1 MVKKEKQAE
10 YVSVFWQKVYIA
22 ISWHLKR
29 YDQFLVIAFNSVP
42 LIYVSTKYTFTIF
55 LGDIKCIEEKKDT
68 LKFRKNV
75 LVDYYH

>member
-1 MVKKEKQAE
+1 M
-10 YVSVFWQKVYIA
+10 SVFFDRKCILPFLE
-22 ISWHLKR
+22 ILNLKR

-42 LIYVSTKYTFTIF
+42 LIYVSTKYSFTIF
-55 LGDIKCIEEKKDT
+55 LGDIKCIEEKRDT

>member
-1 MVKKEKQAE
+1 M
-10 YVSVFWQKVYIA
+10 SVFFDGKFILPFLD
-22 ISWHLKR
+22 ILNLKR

-42 LIYVSTKYTFTIF
+42 LIYVSTKYSFTIF
-55 LGDIKCIEEKKDT
+55 LGDIKCIEEKRDT

>member
-1 MVKKEKQAE
+1 M
-10 YVSVFWQKVYIA
+10 SVFFDGKFILPFLD
-22 ISWHLKR
+22 ILNLKR

>member
-1 MVKKEKQAE
+1 M
-10 YVSVFWQKVYIA
+10 SVFFDRKFILPFLD
-22 ISWHLKR
+22 ILNLKR

>member
-1 MVKKEKQAE
+1 M
-10 YVSVFWQKVYIA
+10 SVFFDRKFILPFLD
-22 ISWHLKR
+22 ILNLKR

-75 LVDYYH
+75 LVNTYYHLVINV

>member
-1 MVKKEKQAE
+1 M
-10 YVSVFWQKVYIA
+10 SVFFDRKFILPFLE
-22 ISWHLKR
+22 ILNLKR

>member
-1 MVKKEKQAE
+1 M
-10 YVSVFWQKVYIA
+10 SVFFDRKFILPFLD
-22 ISWHLKR
+22 ILNLKR

-42 LIYVSTKYTFTIF
+42 IIYVSTKYPSTVF
-55 LGDIKCIEEKKDT
+55 LGDKKCIEEKKDT

>member
-1 MVKKEKQAE
+1 M
-10 YVSVFWQKVYIA
+10 SVFFDRKFILPFLE
-22 ISWHLKR
+22 ILNLKR

-42 LIYVSTKYTFTIF
+42 LIYVSTKYSFTIF
-55 LGDIKCIEEKKDT
+55 LGDIKCIEEKRDT